1 MDIDSAYNKIVSTK
15 YKYYSSYDNKP
26 YETEIIS
33 KKEAK
38 DALKAVIAEIFTDY
52 QVEIATLKAKVY
64 AYEAIIANSNFKPVL
79 YQSVEDITNNA
90 TSNAR
95 VKTVLLSSQEQ
106 QEEV

>member
-15 YKYYSSYDNKP
+15 YKYYRNYDNKLC
-26 YETEIIS
+26 ETEIIN
-33 KKEAK
+33 KEEAK
-38 DALKAVIAEIFTDY
+38 DALKVVITEIFTDY

-79 YQSVEDITNNA
+79 YQSVEDIT
-90 TSNAR
+90 
-95 VKTVLLSSQEQ
+95 KPLSSQEQ

>member
-15 YKYYSSYDNKP
+15 YKYYGSYDNKL
-26 YETEIIS
+26 YETDLINNRNEA
-33 KKEAK
+33 KVALKEAIT
-38 DALKAVIAEIFTDY
+38 DIFADY

-79 YQSVEDITNNA
+79 FQSVEDIT
-90 TSNAR
+90 
-95 VKTVLLSSQEQ
+95 KLLSSQEQ

>member
-26 YETEIIS
+26 YETDIIS
-33 KKEAK
+33 KKEAM
-38 DALKAVIAEIFTDY
+38 DALKVVLTEIFTDY

-79 YQSVEDITNNA
+79 YQSVEDITKPYLPDQP
-90 TSNAR
+90 
-95 VKTVLLSSQEQ
+95 KTVLLSSQEQ

>member
-1 MDIDSAYNKIVSTK
+1 MDINSAYNKIVSTK

-26 YETEIIS
+26 YEMDLINNKNEA
-33 KKEAK
+33 KVALKEA
-38 DALKAVIAEIFTDY
+38 IADIFTDY

-79 YQSVEDITNNA
+79 FQSVEDIT
-90 TSNAR
+90 
-95 VKTVLLSSQEQ
+95 KPLSSQEQ